1 LDLLYLVWY
10 KSSMFGID
18 AGGTY
23 IKFGEPVHDV
33 MEMHPLPYSRDW
45 LQLQCRGGSPPFLI
59 TGAGSDTIV
68 NWFPDLKFEKVGE
81 LTATGLGGAYLGGVD
96 ECIVINIGSGTPI
109 LHVCAEGKRVSHLG
123 GSGLGSA
130 SVAGLSYYMTGIE
143 DLDRIDEK
151 AFEGD
156 PDKVNLLIQDIYEN
170 PEQVK
175 LPGNVT
181 ASNFG
186 KYQEWRHIDLGKQP
200 EPKDLLAALHK
211 MIGETI
217 AVMANLAGKQC
228 CKPKLPVVVTGG
240 GTLNRA
246 LMKYLD
252 ITFAYLDQPFIIP
265 SKAVY
270 STLHGLFVLK
280 DLI

>member
-1 LDLLYLVWY
+1 
-10 KSSMFGID
+10 MFGID

-23 IKFGEPVHDV
+23 IKFGEPVNDV
-33 MEMHPLPYSRDW
+33 MEMHPLPYSKDW
-45 LQLQCRGGSPPFLI
+45 LRLQFRQANSPFLV

-68 NWFPDLKFEKVGE
+68 SWFPELHFEKVGE
-81 LTATGLGGAYLGGVD
+81 LDATGLGGAYLAGVK
-96 ECIVINIGSGTPI
+96 ECIVINIGSGTPL
-109 LHVCAEGKRVSHLG
+109 LHVEVDSKQVTHLG

-151 AFEGD
+151 AFAGN
-156 PDKVNLLIQDIYEN
+156 PDKVNLLIEDIYED

-175 LPGNVT
+175 LPGDVT

-186 KYQEWRHIDLGKQP
+186 KYQEWRHLNKGKMP

-217 AVMANLAGKQC
+217 GVMANLACKQC
-228 CKPKLPVVVTGG
+228 KTRGLPVVITGG
-240 GTLNRA
+240 GTLSRA
-246 LMKYLD
+246 LIKYLD
-252 ITFAYLDQPFIIP
+252 ITFQYLKQPYIIP

-270 STLHGLFVLK
+270 STLHGLFVFK

>member
-1 LDLLYLVWY
+1 
-10 KSSMFGID
+10 MFGVD

-23 IKFGEPVHDV
+23 IKFGEPIHDI
-33 MEMHPLPYSRDW
+33 MEMHPLPYSKEW
-45 LQLQCRGGSPPFLI
+45 LKTQFGGGDPPFLI
-59 TGAGSDTIV
+59 TGAGTDTIIE
-68 NWFPDLKFEKVGE
+68 WFPEMGFEQISE
-81 LTATGLGGAYLGGVD
+81 LTATGLGGAYLAGVE

-109 LHVCAEGKRVSHLG
+109 LHVTVESKTVRHLG

-130 SVAGLSYYMTGIE
+130 SLAGLSFYMTGIE

-156 PDKVNLLIQDIYEN
+156 PDKVNLLIRDIYDD

-175 LPGNVT
+175 LPGDVT

-186 KYQEWRHIDLGKQP
+186 KYQQWRQINMGKKP

-211 MIGETI
+211 MIGETV
-217 AVMANLAGKQC
+217 AVMANLACKQC
-228 CKPKLPVVVTGG
+228 AHPNLPVVITGG

-246 LMKYLD
+246 LLKYLD
-252 ITFAYLDQPFIIP
+252 ITFQYLSQPYIIP

-270 STLHGLFVLK
+270 STLHGLFVFK
-280 DLI
+280 GLI

>member
-1 LDLLYLVWY
+1 
-10 KSSMFGID
+10 MFGID

-23 IKFGEPVHDV
+23 IKFGEPVNDV
-33 MEMHPLPYSRDW
+33 MEMHPLPYSKEW
-45 LQLQCRGGSPPFLI
+45 LKTQCNTGSPPFLVA
-59 TGAGSDTIV
+59 GAGSDTIV
-68 NWFPDLKFEKVGE
+68 NWFPELHFEKVGE
-81 LTATGLGGAYLGGVD
+81 LAATGFGGAYLAGVD
-96 ECIVINIGSGTPI
+96 ECIVINIGSGTPL
-109 LHVCAEGKRVSHLG
+109 LHVELGPKRVTHLG

-151 AFEGD
+151 AFAGD
-156 PDKVNLLIQDIYEN
+156 PDKVNLLIQDIYED

-186 KYQEWRHIDLGKQP
+186 KYQQWRHINQGKQP

-217 AVMANLAGKQC
+217 AVMANLACKQC
-228 CKPKLPVVVTGG
+228 SCAELPVVVSGG

-246 LMKYLD
+246 LIKYLD
-252 ITFAYLDQPFIIP
+252 ITFAYLGQPYIIP

-270 STLHGLFVLK
+270 STLHGLFVFK